1 MERDHYVSLW
11 DTTSEYYRKEYYAYY
26 YFKTKKNDDG
36 IQKQYK
42 GSHVD
47 LDPSKINLE
56 PALTCNFIRNKDIP
70 NAAEITFEPFEQDD
84 YREANHYL
92 ESLGI
97 SKIVFSHNSD
107 DTVVVKTY
115 STDISSKVAG
125 TYAWNEYKISRGEE
139 RRLDLI
145 QCDKKGYLDWYGWKP
160 DGTWT
165 NVGKS
170 IYDYHDIKNTGRGAV
185 RLHFRVKYE

>member
-1 MERDHYVSLW
+1 M
-11 DTTSEYYRKEYYAYY
+11 
-26 YFKTKKNDDG
+26 
-36 IQKQYK
+36 
-42 GSHVD
+42 
-47 LDPSKINLE
+47 
-56 PALTCNFIRNKDIP
+56 
-70 NAAEITFEPFEQDD
+70 
-84 YREANHYL
+84 
-92 ESLGI
+92 
-97 SKIVFSHNSD
+97 
-107 DTVVVKTY
+107 VKTY

-145 QCDKKGYLDWYGWKP
+145 QCDKKGYLDWYGWLP